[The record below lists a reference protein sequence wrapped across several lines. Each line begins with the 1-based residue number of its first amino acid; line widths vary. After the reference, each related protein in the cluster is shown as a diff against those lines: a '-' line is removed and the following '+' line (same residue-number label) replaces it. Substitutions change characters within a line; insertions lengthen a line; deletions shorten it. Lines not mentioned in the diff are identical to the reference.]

1 MSRNTREKTHLSL
14 LNACRRI
21 SVCLISKE
29 WIWETYP
36 ILKKNYLEFVV
47 KHLIMPTR
55 VEAEYNK
62 NKLSLP

>member
-1 MSRNTREKTHLSL
+1 M
-14 LNACRRI
+14 

-36 ILKKNYLEFVV
+36 IVKKNYLEFVV
-47 KHLIMPTR
+47 KHLIMATR